1 MPVRA
6 VALALCTVLLGADVA
21 PEPQRVVA
29 ARARSGAKLAR
40 ALEAAGVPHPRA
52 LLLRVFK
59 DERVLEMWAV
69 ASPGGPF
76 VHVGDRPVCASS
88 GGPGPKARTGDG
100 QVPEGLYRVT
110 TLNPWSRFHLSL
122 RLDYPN
128 AADRARNPG
137 VPVSALGGEIFIH
150 GDCVTIGCVPLGD
163 EAIEEVYLA
172 ALETRS
178 RGGEVSVLVLPAR
191 PGSARWDGLM
201 KDASTVNGPLW
212 RSLARISERLDTS
225 NRMPRVRSEADGR
238 YSME

>member
-1 MPVRA
+1 
-6 VALALCTVLLGADVA
+6 
-21 PEPQRVVA
+21 VVS

-40 ALEAAGVPHPRA
+40 ALEAAGVAHPRG

-59 DERVLEMWAV
+59 EERVLEMWAA

-76 VHVGDRPVCASS
+76 VHVGDHAVCASS
-88 GGPGPKARTGDG
+88 GGPGPKARAGDG

-163 EAIEEVYLA
+163 EGIEEVYLA

-178 RGGEVSVLVLPAR
+178 RGGEISVLVLPAR
-191 PGSARWDGLM
+191 PGGARWAALM
-201 KDASTVNGPLW
+201 KDASAVSGPLW
-212 RSLARISERLDTS
+212 RSLAGVSERLDESHRLPPVRAGS
-225 NRMPRVRSEADGR
+225 NGIYLLE
-238 YSME
+238 

>member
-150 GDCVTIGCVPLGD
+150 GDCVTIGCVPIGD
-163 EAIEEVYLA
+163 EAIEDVYLA

-238 YSME
+238 YSLE

>member
-6 VALALCTVLLGADVA
+6 VALALCTVLLGADVP
-21 PEPQRVVA
+21 PEPARVVA
-29 ARARSGAKLAR
+29 ARARSGAKLAG

-137 VPVSALGGEIFIH
+137 VPVSALGGEIFVH
-150 GDCVTIGCVPLGD
+150 GDCVTIGCVPIGD

-172 ALETRS
+172 ALETRG
-178 RGGEVSVLVLPAR
+178 RGGEVSVLVLPTR
-191 PGSARWDGLM
+191 PGGERWAALV
-201 KDASTVNGPLW
+201 KDASSGNAPLW
-212 RSLARISERLDTS
+212 RSLAVVSERLDES
-225 NRMPRVRSEADGR
+225 HRLPRVRAGSDGTYR
-238 YSME
+238 LD

>member
-1 MPVRA
+1 

-59 DERVLEMWAV
+59 DERVLEMWAA

-150 GDCVTIGCVPLGD
+150 GDCVTIGCVPIGD

-191 PGSARWDGLM
+191 PSSARWDGLM

-238 YSME
+238 YSLE

>member
-1 MPVRA
+1 VPVRA
-6 VALALCTVLLGADVA
+6 AVLALCTLLVAADVPA
-21 PEPQRVVA
+21 EPARVAA
-29 ARARSGAKLAR
+29 ARARTGPRLAQLL
-40 ALEAAGVPHPRA
+40 ADAGVAHPRA

-59 DERVLEMWAV
+59 EERVLELWV
-69 ASPGGPF
+69 AAAPEGPF
-76 VHVGDRPVCASS
+76 VHLGDHAVCASS

-137 VPVSALGGEIFIH
+137 VPVSALGGEIFVH
-150 GDCVTIGCVPLGD
+150 GNCLTIGCIPLGD

-172 ALETRS
+172 ALDTRT

-191 PGSARWDGLM
+191 PGGERWTSLSKSVPAG
-201 KDASTVNGPLW
+201 NGALW
-212 RSLARISERLDTS
+212 RSLAAISDRLDGS
-225 NRMPRVRSEADGR
+225 RRLPRVSAAADGT
-238 YSME
+238 YLVE